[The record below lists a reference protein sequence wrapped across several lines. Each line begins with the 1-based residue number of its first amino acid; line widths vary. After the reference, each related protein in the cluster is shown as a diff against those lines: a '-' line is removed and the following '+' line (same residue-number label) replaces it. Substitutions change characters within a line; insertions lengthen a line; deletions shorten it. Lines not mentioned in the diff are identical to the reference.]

1 MANAHKLV
9 KQDPNQNIANFRSGD
24 TVKVNFK
31 IKEGEKF
38 RIQPF
43 QGVVVREGGN
53 GPAAS
58 FTVRRVAFE
67 VGIERTF
74 LYKSPLVESVGIIR
88 HGDVR
93 RTNLQYLRELS
104 GKAARVK
111 ERKMVAGATAA
122 APAQVAAA
130 TSTPAS
136 T

>member
-1 MANAHKLV
+1 MGNVHKLIKLEVNAH
-9 KQDPNQNIANFRSGD
+9 IADFRPGD

-43 QGVVVREGGN
+43 QGIVTREGGN

-58 FTVRRVAFE
+58 FTVRRVAFD

-74 LYKSPLVESVGIIR
+74 LRHSPLVESVSVIR
-88 HGDVR
+88 RGDVR
-93 RTNLQYLRELS
+93 RANLTYLRGLS

-111 ERKMVAGATAA
+111 ERKMVAGAVATALE
-122 APAQVAAA
+122 
-130 TSTPAS
+130 TPAEPEIPAS
-136 T
+136 S